1 MTSPPAVIR
10 WIATWLALGVGAGIV
25 LMAGDSGHLP
35 RWLLPPLAGGA
46 GAAGGGLSWL
56 MLAVARRLIP
66 GTPGQPITHVWSAH
80 LMATA
85 AGVASMALLAPP
97 IGIILP
103 IAVVFG
109 AVAGLVSSLVTG
121 SSVHV
126 GTADEMA
133 GQLSKRNPLAENTE
147 RKETAE

>member
-1 MTSPPAVIR
+1 
-10 WIATWLALGVGAGIV
+10 
-25 LMAGDSGHLP
+25 
-35 RWLLPPLAGGA
+35 
-46 GAAGGGLSWL
+46 
-56 MLAVARRLIP
+56 
-66 GTPGQPITHVWSAH
+66 
-80 LMATA
+80 MATA